1 VSARAGIRAP
11 APVPEPE
18 ALTTDRRPKRYGRK
32 RAVCLALVY
41 LLMIAHFV
49 HWRLAGRT
57 LAPVELSETM
67 HTLEL
72 GVVTAGFVLMILAVA
87 SVAVFGRFFC
97 SWGCHILALEDLCA
111 WALRKIGIRP
121 KPVRSRLLLIVPWV
135 AALYMLVWPQVR
147 RWIAGE
153 PAPTLHLASD
163 ATGWASFVTQDYW
176 RSMPGLGMSI
186 VTLLVCGF
194 AIVYFLGTRS
204 FCTYACP
211 YGAVFAAAD
220 RIAPGRIVRVGDCTG
235 CGECTAAC
243 RTNIRVHEELIAFG
257 KVVTP
262 ACLKAMDC
270 VSACPHGSIAY
281 GFAKP
286 ALFRS
291 WRKHGRFGVPYDFS
305 LSEDLLLIGVFLVA
319 LAVYRG
325 LYDAVPF
332 LLTLAVAAI
341 LGFLAVTVVRLAR
354 TPNVR
359 LVPFQL
365 KLRGRLTAGG
375 RVFGVA
381 VAAFG
386 ALTAH
391 SGYIRYHEVLGGRA
405 YDRVARGVE
414 RGEPAGGDSLD
425 AALYHYD
432 ACARFGLVRPIELDR
447 RLASL
452 QVSSG
457 NAQAAEPYVR
467 RILAQDPDDA
477 EWRLTLAAI
486 LLTREEVD
494 AALAELDPATRSSTP
509 RLRAA
514 AHEMRAEIRLAQGR
528 VEDAVGEYEAALAA
542 WPDSPRARAGLAGLQ
557 AGPP

>member
-1 VSARAGIRAP
+1 M
-11 APVPEPE
+11 
-18 ALTTDRRPKRYGRK
+18 TTDRRPRRYGRK
-32 RAVCLALVY
+32 RAVCLAIVY

-72 GVVTAGFVLMILAVA
+72 GVVTAGFVLMVLAVA

-135 AALYMLVWPQVR
+135 AALYMLVWPQVV
-147 RWIAGE
+147 RWLAGE
-153 PAPTLHLASD
+153 PRPTLHFASD
-163 ATGWASFVTQDYW
+163 AEGWASFVTQDYW
-176 RSMPGLGMSI
+176 RSMPGVGMSI
-186 VTLLVCGF
+186 VTLFVCGF

-220 RIAPGRIVRVGDCTG
+220 RVALGRIVLAGDCTG
-235 CGECTAAC
+235 CGECTSAC

-270 VSACPHGSIAY
+270 VSACPNGSISY

-291 WRKHGRFGVPYDFS
+291 WRKHGRFGIPYDFS
-305 LSEDLLLIGVFLVA
+305 LGEDLLLIGVFAVG
-319 LAVYRG
+319 LAAFRG

-332 LLTLAVAAI
+332 LLTLAIAAI
-341 LGFLAVTVVRLAR
+341 LGFLAVTALRLVR

-365 KLRGRLTAGG
+365 KLRGRITTAG
-375 RVFGVA
+375 RAFAVA
-381 VAAFG
+381 VVALG

-391 SGYIRYHEVLGGRA
+391 SGFIRYHEVLGARA
-405 YDRVARGVE
+405 YDRVSQAVE
-414 RGEPAGGDSLD
+414 RGAPAGGDSLD
-425 AALYHYD
+425 AALFHYGM
-432 ACARFGLVRPIELDR
+432 CTRYGLARPIEVDR
-447 RLASL
+447 RIASL
-452 QVSSG
+452 HVSSG
-457 NAQAAEPYVR
+457 NALAAEPHVR
-467 RILAQDPDDA
+467 RILGQDPDDA

-494 AALAELDPATRSSTP
+494 AALAELELATRSSTP

-528 VEDAVGEYEAALAA
+528 PGDAEREYEAALTV
-542 WPDSPRARAGLAGLQ
+542 WPESPRARAGLAELRAQ
-557 AGPP
+557 RP